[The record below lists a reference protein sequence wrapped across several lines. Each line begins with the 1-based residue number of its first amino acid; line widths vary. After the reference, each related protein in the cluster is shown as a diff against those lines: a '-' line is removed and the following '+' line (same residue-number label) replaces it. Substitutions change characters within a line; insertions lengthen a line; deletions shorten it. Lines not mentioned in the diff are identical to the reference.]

1 MSPASFP
8 ERDAQLGCLGRVHGF
23 AKPDWMYLVL
33 AGVIALYTLGAFIVT
48 FEVTRLL
55 LGLAVA
61 LGTALISICRIPKR
75 VALYEYGMIVESP
88 LFFSTQ
94 TILFCDVRNVQ
105 LEHRRVRFGSN
116 QVEVEIELTD
126 RTWIY
131 LGAGVEDAQGIANI
145 VSHQRGTRQ
154 PVEQRASAWR

>member
-8 ERDAQLGCLGRVHGF
+8 EHDAQLGRLVRVHGF

-55 LGLAVA
+55 LGLAVT

-75 VALYEYGMIVESP
+75 VGIYEFGMIVESP

-94 TILFCDVRNVQ
+94 TILFSDVRNVQ
-105 LEHRRVRFGSN
+105 LEYRRVRFGSN
-116 QVEVEIELTD
+116 QVNVEIELTNC
-126 RTWIY
+126 TWIY
-131 LGAGVEDAQGIANI
+131 LGGGVEDAQGIANT
-145 VSHQRGTRQ
+145 VSYQRGVRQ
-154 PVEQRASAWR
+154 PTQQQTAWR